1 MANQWVL
8 LAQGYGKGSLEKQA
22 TTLDYQFQ
30 HGDWGC
36 LQITFPVPL
45 PWDFSVKV
53 KCFAVA
59 RGLQDVSVIR
69 QSGRCYAITYRCTS
83 PGWLII
89 LVACIGAA
97 IVICGIGWVICQW
110 LVYKAKHDAIKAQSD
125 ASIDQQKTILDQTLS
140 TINQI
145 PDTDQRLSTYKAL
158 LGDVTK
164 SSPGYQVAV
173 SGPGTSG
180 LPTWTWG
187 VIAGL
192 VLMAI
197 VAALYAFKR

>member
-1 MANQWVL
+1 MANQWEL
-8 LAQGYGKGSLEKQA
+8 LARGKSKDSLEKEA
-22 TTLDYQFQ
+22 ATLDYQFHQ
-30 HGDWGC
+30 GDWGC
-36 LQITFPVPL
+36 LQITFPISL
-45 PWDFSVKV
+45 PWDFSEKV
-53 KCFAVA
+53 KSYAVA

-69 QSGRCYAITYRCTS
+69 QTGYCYAITYRYAS
-83 PGWLII
+83 PCLVI

-110 LVYKAKHDAIKAQSD
+110 LVYKAKADAIKKQSD
-125 ASIDQQKTILDQTLS
+125 TSTENQKKILDQTLS
-140 TINQI
+140 TISQI
-145 PDTDQRLSTYKAL
+145 PNTDQRLSTYKAL

>member
-1 MANQWVL
+1 VANQWEL
-8 LAQGYGKGSLEKQA
+8 LARGKSKDSLEKEA
-22 TTLDYQFQ
+22 ATLDYQFQ
-30 HGDWGC
+30 QGDWGC

-45 PWDFSVKV
+45 PWDFSEKV
-53 KCFAVA
+53 KSFAVA

-69 QSGRCYAITYRCTS
+69 QTSYCYAITYRFSS
-83 PGWLII
+83 PCLVI

-97 IVICGIGWVICQW
+97 IVICGIGWAISQW
-110 LVYKAKHDAIKAQSD
+110 LVYKAKADAIKAQSD
-125 ASIDQQKTILDQTLS
+125 ASIDQQTKILDQTLS

-145 PDTDQRLSTYKAL
+145 PNTDQRLSNYKAL

-164 SSPGYQVAV
+164 SSPGYQASVPG
-173 SGPGTSG
+173 SGISG
-180 LPTWTWG
+180 LPTWSWG